1 MNIAQQYFQQQL
13 SNAEFRHAYLEEKA
27 KVDIEYQL
35 EELKEDI
42 LACKPIE
49 EIIQKIDRIEQYVMA
64 V

>member
-13 SNAEFRHAYLEEKA
+13 SATEFRHAYLEEKA
-27 KVDIEYQL
+27 RLDIEYQL

-42 LACKPIE
+42 RDCKPID

-64 V
+64 E

>member
-13 SNAEFRHAYLEEKA
+13 SEAEFRHVYLEEKA
-27 KVDIEYQL
+27 KLDIEYQL
-35 EELKEDI
+35 EELKEAI
-42 LACKPIE
+42 RASKPIE